1 MSRMLSVI
9 LLALFLCRPSTSF
22 AVMPQDSTAVTHE
35 ERRGLARFFSSLSDI
50 DTVFIEP
57 QHYKFTVMAQ
67 TSTLYDL
74 MYLRFNDSRLRSI
87 TLSSGIN
94 FKFGPYFGYRWAFL
108 GYNFDLFY
116 SGLSA
121 SNQADK
127 RWELSVYSSALFFD
141 LIWRSTGN
149 AYKIRSG
156 YLDNGTH
163 LHAVSGEPFDALK
176 QTSKGVNAFYVFNHR
191 RFSMPAAY
199 SQSTCQKVSSGSA
212 IVGLGYFYD
221 KSGIDYDKFGDFF
234 DRHYPGVIDADTL
247 GGRDYIRYNTL
258 TLSGGYGYNW
268 VFADNW
274 LFSVCATAGVSFKHV
289 RNKGD
294 EDLMRRHTFRNF
306 TPDGTLRLGLVYNN
320 MRWYWG
326 SIFTLYSNNFH
337 NSSFTSLNAFGKL
350 SVYVGYNF
358 AAFKK
363 YRKKK

>member
-1 MSRMLSVI
+1 M
-9 LLALFLCRPSTSF
+9 
-22 AVMPQDSTAVTHE
+22 MPQDSTAVEHE
-35 ERRGLARFFSSLSDI
+35 GRRGLARFFSSLSDI
-50 DTVFIEP
+50 DTTFIEP

-67 TSTLYDL
+67 TSALYDM
-74 MYLRFNDSRLRSI
+74 MYLRFNERRLRSV
-87 TLSSGIN
+87 TLSSGVN
-94 FKFGPYFGYRWAFL
+94 LKLGPYFGYRWAFL

-116 SGLSA
+116 SGLTA
-121 SNQADK
+121 SNKADK

-141 LIWRSTGN
+141 LIWRNTGN
-149 AYKIRSG
+149 SYKIRRG
-156 YLDNGTH
+156 YLDDGTR
-163 LHAVSGEPFDALK
+163 LPAVSNEPFDALK

-221 KSGIDYDKFGDFF
+221 KSGIDYDKFNDFLE
-234 DRHYPGVIDADTL
+234 RHYPGVLDSDTL
-247 GGRDYIRYNTL
+247 SGDDYIRGNTL

-274 LFSVCATAGVSFKHV
+274 LFSVCATAGVSFKHL
-289 RNKGD
+289 RNSGD
-294 EDLMRRHTFRNF
+294 DETVRRHNLRNF

-326 SIFTLYSNNFH
+326 SIFTLYSSNFYNNK
-337 NSSFTSLNAFGKL
+337 FTSLNAFGQL

-363 YRKKK
+363 YRKKQ